1 MGQYMFIQV
10 GNIRRNFLPFD
21 FLMNLTLPPSHPPP
35 KKSLLKKAQYSF
47 TSGLPKCLSLKA
59 YWRNQ
64 GSRPMDCGRELT
76 LPFPKIRK
84 RGVAKAVSQ
93 STHNHWHQARE
104 SARLRA
110 NMRSRS
116 GATSTYQGPQRSL
129 PWRRMSA
136 ARAGAELWA
145 PPLTR
150 HRWRGNPTQTTDC
163 RQTSGLHLAW
173 SCGGGGE
180 DAAERCARAEAVALV
195 SLARRLRVGVCRPI
209 VAGIALVETIRKTG
223 SSERSGSR
231 KRETEDETW
240 DWKQLLV
247 WGTNFQS

>member
-1 MGQYMFIQV
+1 
-10 GNIRRNFLPFD
+10 
-21 FLMNLTLPPSHPPP
+21 
-35 KKSLLKKAQYSF
+35 
-47 TSGLPKCLSLKA
+47 
-59 YWRNQ
+59 
-64 GSRPMDCGRELT
+64 MDCGRELT

-110 NMRSRS
+110 NMRSR
-116 GATSTYQGPQRSL
+116 ATSTYQGPQRSL

-231 KRETEDETW
+231 KRETEDET
-240 DWKQLLV
+240 
-247 WGTNFQS
+247 